1 MDANSNYL
9 LENQYKDASK
19 LNARIA
25 LHVRFSVNP
34 EPWWEWVFRLMKLPK
49 ETRLLEVGTG
59 PADFWRT
66 NIGRIPDG
74 WDVTL
79 SDFSPGML
87 QQAQENLGDA
97 RERFTFSRINVQ
109 HIPFP
114 DASFDGVIANF
125 MLYHAPDLEQALRE
139 IQRVLKPGGRLYAAT
154 NGSQHM
160 LQLNDL
166 IRRLDPQA
174 VIYTAASVFGL
185 ENGVEALHRHFPVVN
200 RYVFDDALQVTDA
213 EALLAYAFS
222 MRRSQALAKN
232 PDLLRN
238 AIQQEIDAQGA
249 FFIQKH
255 SGLFEAVKA

>member
-1 MDANSNYL
+1 MNADSSYL
-9 LENQYKDASK
+9 LKHQYKDASK

-34 EPWWEWVFRLMKLPK
+34 EPWWEWVLRLMKLP
-49 ETRLLEVGTG
+49 EDARLLEVGTG

-66 NIGRIPDG
+66 NIGRIHGG
-74 WDVTL
+74 WNVTL

-87 QQAQENLGDA
+87 RQAQENLGKA
-97 RERFTFSRINVQ
+97 RTRFTFSRINVA

-125 MLYHAPDLEQALRE
+125 MLYHAPDLDQALNE

-154 NGSQHM
+154 NGSRHM
-160 LQLNDL
+160 WQLNEL
-166 IRRLDPQA
+166 LRRLDPNA
-174 VIYTAASVFGL
+174 KILTAATVFGL
-185 ENGVEALHRHFPVVN
+185 ENGAEALHRHFPIAN
-200 RYVFDDALQVTDA
+200 LYLFDDALQVTDA
-213 EALLAYAFS
+213 DALLAYAFS
-222 MRRSQALAKN
+222 MRRSQALAEN
-232 PDLLRN
+232 PDRLRR
-238 AIQQEIDAQGA
+238 AIQQEIDERGA